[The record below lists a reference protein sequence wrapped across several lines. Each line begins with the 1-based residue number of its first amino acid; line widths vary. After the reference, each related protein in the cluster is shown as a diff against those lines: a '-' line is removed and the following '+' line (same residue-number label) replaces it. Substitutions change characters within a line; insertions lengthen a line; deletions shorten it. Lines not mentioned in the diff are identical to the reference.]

1 MKKNKSDNTK
11 EELNKLAAFVHGS
24 LFALHTLGMFYN
36 IKKRNLNLNVFV
48 INSVV
53 FYLS

>member
-1 MKKNKSDNTK
+1 MKKNKSENTK

-36 IKKRNLNLNVFV
+36 LKKKNW
-48 INSVV
+48 IPASIHGATGI
-53 FYLS
+53 